1 MMKTSKN
8 EILAGVEKGD
18 WAMKMIKI
26 LILSAVAMS
35 AMSMLSAAHYAR
47 VIGGYKHLMGKVF
60 VIEGTVKEVIGIDE
74 KGLWSP
80 LSSLIDPIIKL
91 YLDQNP
97 PCQGRVFCG
106 HDGYICYCFHESW
119 LKIMD
124 PDEAQHE
131 MEQQEEVIIWVSPD
145 GTLFSSRQKTYND
158 ADVDREPKVSTVVG
172 S

>member
-1 MMKTSKN
+1 LKTSKN
-8 EILAGVEKGD
+8 EIFAGVEKGAL
-18 WAMKMIKI
+18 AMKMTKI
-26 LILSAVAMS
+26 LILSTVVMS
-35 AMSMLSAAHYAR
+35 AMSMLSATRYAR

-97 PCQGRVFCG
+97 PFQGRVFCG
-106 HDGYICYCFHESW
+106 HDGYICYCFHETW

-124 PDEAQHE
+124 PDEAQCE
-131 MEQQEEVIIWVSPD
+131 LEQQEEVIIWVSPN
-145 GTLFSSRQKTYND
+145 GTLFSSSQKAYNESD
-158 ADVDREPKVSTVVG
+158 SDRESIASTLVE